1 MRLISTLSPLP
12 LESLEGYLERLRRT
26 NHYLEPNWW
35 WELANVRSRLSPNL
49 LRQRS
54 SYERLSSLTMLSVES
69 LADMTLHRFVP
80 MFHLGGE
87 LAALSGSPLELTRPL
102 WSYTPPRTYVLSP
115 DLSSSRRV
123 CPLCWAEHRT
133 LFLPWSLRHVTT
145 CTVHKVLLVDR
156 CVCGKPLR
164 FTVSQSCCW
173 YCGEDVGHLLTISI
187 DSRPASLGLAGLI
200 SWALNLE
207 PPQSNSEADVTFTHP
222 PPGEMHSATLFRFL
236 THVYQL
242 LARYDP
248 DNPLF
253 SVDVRLADWNGPP
266 AILHEADVMHVH
278 GALEVMWQLLT
289 DWPNSWYS
297 ALARLAELEQRE
309 ATVISRFPR
318 ALFVAP
324 QLAGPEFRWL
334 RLSYVD
340 FVRSHVGKRPGV
352 LRWYRAYPGLR
363 RAWDESLPTLPELL
377 SRQRVRELA
386 QGEDKHVY
394 DYFIEVEREAARQ
407 PIAQPGPEYENR
419 SLMAEVVRPWTPT
432 VG

>member
-1 MRLISTLSPLP
+1 MGNPVRKVRQSGRNILSTFPSVKTGIPVACESTIELDLCYLLELSPHVT
-12 LESLEGYLERLRRT
+12 SYLAQPFT
-26 NHYLEPNWW
+26 I
-35 WELANVRSRLSPNL
+35 S
-49 LRQRS
+49 
-54 SYERLSSLTMLSVES
+54 
-69 LADMTLHRFVP
+69 
-80 MFHLGGE
+80 
-87 LAALSGSPLELTRPL
+87 AAFQDGAAH
-102 WSYTPPRTYVLSP
+102 SYT
-115 DLSSSRRV
+115 
-123 CPLCWAEHRT
+123 
-133 LFLPWSLRHVTT
+133 
-145 CTVHKVLLVDR
+145 
-156 CVCGKPLR
+156 
-164 FTVSQSCCW
+164 
-173 YCGEDVGHLLTISI
+173 
-187 DSRPASLGLAGLI
+187 
-200 SWALNLE
+200 
-207 PPQSNSEADVTFTHP
+207 
-222 PPGEMHSATLFRFL
+222 
-236 THVYQL
+236 
-242 LARYDP
+242 
-248 DNPLF
+248 PLF
-253 SVDVRLADWNGPP
+253 SVDVRLADWNGPL

-318 ALFVAP
+318 ALFAAP

-394 DYFIEVEREAARQ
+394 DYFIEVEREAASQ
-407 PIAQPGPEYENR
+407 PIAEPRPEYENR

-432 VG
+432 VGYS